1 MFRQSLLP
9 RACLTLAPG
18 LALSFAIAWV
28 LLAGA
33 PPAIA
38 QDRSTYERLDRLER
52 DLNMLQR
59 HVYRGASVPMYAP
72 DGTAAV
78 NVQLRMDRLEA
89 ELRDLTGRIEE
100 YANRL
105 EQLRRRV
112 EHVNGEGELRV
123 GQGSSPG
130 FQGPAV
136 TPMPPARPVT
146 DMPRSAHPPTMPER
160 SGSYEDEPGPRDGPT
175 QIVGTLTLPAPL
187 AATSPGS
194 PPRSNEPAN
203 ATAAS
208 ASTSNGMLPSGSA
221 TEQYNYAFGLM
232 KQAQYPAAEAAFKE
246 FVAAH
251 PKDQMAG
258 NAQYWLGETYY
269 ARGKYL
275 EAASAFAEGYKRY
288 PKNAKTPDVLLKLG
302 MSLARADQKQN
313 ACVALAKLGEEF
325 PQATTSVRQRAASE
339 MKKLGC

>member
-1 MFRQSLLP
+1 MFRQSPLP
-9 RACLTLAPG
+9 RACPTLVFGLTLFSA
-18 LALSFAIAWV
+18 AAWI
-28 LLAGA
+28 
-33 PPAIA
+33 PPALA
-38 QDRSTYERLDRLER
+38 QERSTYERLDRLER

-59 HVYRGASVPMYAP
+59 HVYRGASVSMYAP

-78 NVQLRMDRLEA
+78 NIQLRMDRLDA

-136 TPMPPARPVT
+136 TTMPPAHPGIDMQRQARPT
-146 DMPRSAHPPTMPER
+146 TIPEQ
-160 SGSYEDEPGPRDGPT
+160 SGPYEDEPGPTSAGGPT
-175 QIVGTLTLPAPL
+175 AIVGTLTPPGSL

-194 PPRSNEPAN
+194 PLRSNEPAG
-203 ATAAS
+203 AA
-208 ASTSNGMLPSGSA
+208 APPGSTSNGVLPGGSA

-232 KQAQYPAAEAAFKE
+232 KQAQYPAAEVAFRE

-269 ARGKYL
+269 ARGKYM

>member
-1 MFRQSLLP
+1 MGP
-9 RACLTLAPG
+9 LA
-18 LALSFAIAWV
+18 W
-28 LLAGA
+28 A
-33 PPAIA
+33 PPASA

-146 DMPRSAHPPTMPER
+146 DMPRPARPPTMPER
-160 SGSYEDEPGPRDGPT
+160 SGSYEDETGPT
-175 QIVGTLTLPAPL
+175 GWTDPDRRHSDAPCAFGRDVARL
-187 AATSPGS
+187 AA
-194 PPRSNEPAN
+194 A
-203 ATAAS
+203 
-208 ASTSNGMLPSGSA
+208 
-221 TEQYNYAFGLM
+221 
-232 KQAQYPAAEAAFKE
+232 
-246 FVAAH
+246 
-251 PKDQMAG
+251 
-258 NAQYWLGETYY
+258 
-269 ARGKYL
+269 L
-275 EAASAFAEGYKRY
+275 E
-288 PKNAKTPDVLLKLG
+288 
-302 MSLARADQKQN
+302 
-313 ACVALAKLGEEF
+313 
-325 PQATTSVRQRAASE
+325 
-339 MKKLGC
+339 

>member
-9 RACLTLAPG
+9 RACPTLALGLTL
-18 LALSFAIAWV
+18 SFAWV
-28 LLAGA
+28 LLAWT
-33 PPAIA
+33 PPALA

-136 TPMPPARPVT
+136 TAMPPAASRY
-146 DMPRSAHPPTMPER
+146 RHAAAGSSADNA
-160 SGSYEDEPGPRDGPT
+160 GA
-175 QIVGTLTLPAPL
+175 VG
-187 AATSPGS
+187 
-194 PPRSNEPAN
+194 
-203 ATAAS
+203 
-208 ASTSNGMLPSGSA
+208 
-221 TEQYNYAFGLM
+221 
-232 KQAQYPAAEAAFKE
+232 
-246 FVAAH
+246 
-251 PKDQMAG
+251 
-258 NAQYWLGETYY
+258 
-269 ARGKYL
+269 
-275 EAASAFAEGYKRY
+275 
-288 PKNAKTPDVLLKLG
+288 LL
-302 MSLARADQKQN
+302 
-313 ACVALAKLGEEF
+313 
-325 PQATTSVRQRAASE
+325 
-339 MKKLGC
+339 